1 MRFVV
6 SLPSALALALFAGF
20 LAVSLPDALKHADKF
35 LDRAVEHAGETVI
48 EERNR
53 VWGEGFTRTIE
64 EIRRV
69 IPPDGVYVLVNG
81 DMPDRGAP
89 IWVRYELAPR
99 RAILMTRPDLRRP
112 RRVQR
117 RFPREAQWVVVAY
130 DSKLP
135 ELIDRRRFLRH
146 VEGRR

>member
-1 MRFVV
+1 MRFAG
-6 SLPSALALALFAGF
+6 SLLSALALALFAGF
-20 LAVSLPDALKHADKF
+20 LAVALPDALDRADDF
-35 LDRAVEHAGETVI
+35 LDQAIEHAGETVL

-53 VWGEGFTRTIE
+53 FWGEGFTRTIE

-69 IPPDGVYVLVNG
+69 IPADGVYVLVNG
-81 DMPDRGAP
+81 DVPDRGAP

-99 RAILMTRPDLRRP
+99 RAVLMTRPDLRRP

-117 RFPREAQWVVVAY
+117 RFPQAAQWVVVAY

-135 ELIDRRRFLRH
+135 ELIERRRFLRR
-146 VEGRR
+146 VERRR